1 VLAIC
6 KLQDGRRAWSGGH
19 GGLRGANNEFNE
31 THYAYERFMTDRQA
45 KGRKEN
51 TLKDYAR
58 ILQPFVARCKTEKGV
73 TKSHALDKHLI
84 REYVVWL
91 RTTIRSRGKSWAP
104 GTVNIHIRTLRSFLG
119 WLKREKATK
128 SNLAQVLETPQAVIR
143 EEDLLTNQEL
153 EVLFSACPQEPFAA
167 RDRALLLTFL
177 DTGLR
182 LSEIAELTRQCF
194 HFDDQGKT
202 AWFTVRMSKTGK
214 DRFAFSGQVATQ
226 TLLDYIA
233 QTLRPKRPA
242 SGWGNVALY
251 KNVAPMMP
259 SSAEPLRQAWTHS
272 ELIFRPCEKFS
283 AHGGLRRG
291 VGVKSCRTTTCCGL
305 FHSRSLRLAG
315 Q

>member
-1 VLAIC
+1 MEVHDVLAIC

-31 THYAYERFMTDRQA
+31 THYCLRTVYDRSSG
-45 KGRKEN
+45 KRSKEN

-58 ILQPFVARCKTEKGV
+58 ILQPFVARCKTKKGV

-153 EVLFSACPQEPFAA
+153 EVLFSACTQEPFAA

-177 DTGLR
+177 DTVLR

-194 HFDDQGKT
+194 HFGDQGKT

-214 DRFAFSGQVATQ
+214 DCFAFSGQVAT
-226 TLLDYIA
+226 

-251 KNVAPMMP
+251 KNVASMMP

-272 ELIFRPCEKFS
+272 ELILRPCEKFS

-291 VGVKSCRTTTCCGL
+291 VGVKSCKTTTCCGL